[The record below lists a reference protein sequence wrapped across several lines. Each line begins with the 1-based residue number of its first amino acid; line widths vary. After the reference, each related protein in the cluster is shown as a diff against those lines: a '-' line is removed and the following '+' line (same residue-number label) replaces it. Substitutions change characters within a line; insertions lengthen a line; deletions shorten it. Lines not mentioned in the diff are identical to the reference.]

1 MRVSKLSGVLAG
13 VMVLAMGVTVA
24 AQRSEPGSTTRQP
37 SQTQAQQQRQ
47 AQPRSGSE
55 QARNEVC
62 PADIQH
68 LRVQTAHTEQGGALV
83 FTTNEANSRELR
95 QRLTRFI
102 QVHDQAMQQH
112 QGSQQGMQQPGSQG
126 MQQPGSQAQQQQHQQ
141 QQRQAGATGS
151 QHQRRFADMQALI
164 HQGRAEMIEIPN
176 GAILLFSMDNRDRVS
191 DLQNELRQDAQ
202 ALQQGRCPLSLQLER
217 A

>member
-24 AQRSEPGSTTRQP
+24 AQRSERGSTTRQ
-37 SQTQAQQQRQ
+37 SETQAQQQRQ
-47 AQPRSGSE
+47 AQPRSGSQ

-62 PADIQH
+62 PADIQN
-68 LRVQTAHTEQGGALV
+68 LRVQTAQTENGGALV
-83 FTTNEANSRELR
+83 FTTSEANSRDLR

-102 QVHDQAMQQH
+102 EVHDQMMQQ
-112 QGSQQGMQQPGSQG
+112 QGSQGMQQGSQG
-126 MQQPGSQAQQQQHQQ
+126 MQQPPQ

-151 QHQRRFADMQALI
+151 TGSQQRQAGATGSQEQRRFADMQALI

-176 GAILLFSMDNRDRVS
+176 GAVLLFSMESQDRVS
-191 DLQNELRQDAQ
+191 DLQSELRQDAQ
-202 ALQQGRCPLSLQLER
+202 ALQQGRCPLSLQLES